1 MQRAAEAI
9 YTPEGQRQVAETIAY
24 YHRNAAMLREGLA
37 SQGLEVYGGTDAPY
51 IWVRTPEGMSSWDF
65 FYLLLE
71 RCHVVCTPGVGFG
84 PSGEGYRFLVGRGYR
99 TGRRTH
105 QTSEPKI
112 GVCELCSK
120 YYRMSL
126 LRFHCPNVANCSPSG
141 NFSRAKLLYHYR

>member
-84 PSGEGYRFLVGRGYR
+84 PSGEGYCRFTAFSSAEATEQAVERIKHL
-99 TGRRTH
+99 
-105 QTSEPKI
+105 
-112 GVCELCSK
+112 
-120 YYRMSL
+120 SL
-126 LRFHCPNVANCSPSG
+126 
-141 NFSRAKLLYHYR
+141 K